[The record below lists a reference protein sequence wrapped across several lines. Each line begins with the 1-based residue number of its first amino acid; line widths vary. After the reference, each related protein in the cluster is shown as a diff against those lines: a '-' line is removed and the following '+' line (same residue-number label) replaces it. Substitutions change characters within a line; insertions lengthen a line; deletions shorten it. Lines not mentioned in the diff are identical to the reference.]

1 MARVIIC
8 RHGNTF
14 DKGDVVRRVGARTNL
29 ALSKSGIKQA
39 KFLAEQYTPLK
50 SGYNFSK
57 AYCSPLQRT
66 QSTCSYILSS
76 GHTADVPN
84 FLNFLIEIDY
94 GPDENKPESDVIER
108 IGRKAIKLWD
118 TSGTPPQ
125 GWLVKPEQIISSW
138 KLFLKNISDTNDDI
152 LVVTSNGIARF
163 LFEAVDNIEVD
174 IQRKLNTA
182 CFGLVEVSQGVT
194 SLKFWNKKYIR

>member
-39 KFLAEQYTPLK
+39 KFLAEQFTPLK

-152 LVVTSNGIARF
+152 LVVTSNGIAQF
-163 LFEAVDNIEVD
+163 LFEAVDSIEVD

>member
-39 KFLAEQYTPLK
+39 KFLAEQFTPLK

-182 CFGLVEVSQGVT
+182 CFGLVEVSQGIT

>member
-14 DKGDVVRRVGARTNL
+14 DKGDVVRRVGARTDL

-39 KFLAEQYTPLK
+39 KFLAEQFTPLK

-76 GHTADVPN
+76 GHTAVAPN

-108 IGRKAIKLWD
+108 IGKKAIKLWN

-125 GWLVKPEQIISSW
+125 GWLVEPDQIISSW

-163 LFEAVDNIEVD
+163 LFEAVDNIEID

-182 CFGLVEVSQGVT
+182 CFGLVKVSRGIT

>member
-14 DKGDVVRRVGARTNL
+14 DKGDVVRRVGARTDL
-29 ALSKSGIKQA
+29 ALSKSGIVQA
-39 KFLAEQYTPLK
+39 KFLAEQFTPLK
-50 SGYNFSK
+50 SGYNFSR

-76 GHTADVPN
+76 GHTAVVPN

-108 IGRKAIKLWD
+108 IGKKAIKLWD

-125 GWLVKPEQIISSW
+125 GWLIEPDQIISSW
-138 KLFLKNISDTNDDI
+138 KLFLKNINDTNDDI

-163 LFEAVDNIEVD
+163 LFEAVDNIEID
-174 IQRKLNTA
+174 IHRKLDTA
-182 CFGLVEVSQGVT
+182 CFGLVNVDQDIT
-194 SLKFWNKKYIR
+194 SLKFWNRKCIR

>member
-14 DKGDVVRRVGARTNL
+14 DKGDVVRRVGARTDL
-29 ALSKSGIKQA
+29 ALSKSGIVQA
-39 KFLAEQYTPLK
+39 KFLAEQFTPLK
-50 SGYNFSK
+50 SGYNFSR

-66 QSTCSYILSS
+66 QSTCSYILSN
-76 GHTADVPN
+76 GHTAVAPN
-84 FLNFLIEIDY
+84 VLNFLIEIDY

-108 IGRKAIKLWD
+108 IGKKAIKLWD

-125 GWLVKPEQIISSW
+125 GWLIEPDQIISSW
-138 KLFLKNISDTNDDI
+138 KLFLKNINDTNDDI

-163 LFEAVDNIEVD
+163 LFEAVDNIEID
-174 IQRKLNTA
+174 IHRKLDTA
-182 CFGLVEVSQGVT
+182 CFGLVNVDQDIT
-194 SLKFWNKKYIR
+194 SLKFWNRKCIR

>member
-14 DKGDVVRRVGARTNL
+14 DKGDLVRRVGARTDL

-39 KFLAEQYTPLK
+39 NFLAEQFSPFK

-57 AYCSPLQRT
+57 AYSSTLQRT
-66 QSTCSYILSS
+66 KSTCSYILSR
-76 GHTADVPN
+76 GHTAVTPN
-84 FLNFLIEIDY
+84 FLSFLKEIDY
-94 GPDENKPESDVIER
+94 GPDENKLESDVIER
-108 IGRKAIKLWD
+108 IGKKAIELWD
-118 TSGTPPQ
+118 SSSTPPQ
-125 GWLVKPEQIISSW
+125 GWLVEPDQIISSW
-138 KLFLKNISDTNDDI
+138 KLFLKSLSDTNDDI

-163 LFEAVDNIEVD
+163 LFEAVDNIEID

-182 CFGLVEVSQGVT
+182 CFGLVKASPGIT
-194 SLKFWNKKYIR
+194 TLKSWNNKCIR

>member
-14 DKGDVVRRVGARTNL
+14 DKRDVVRRVGARTNL

-39 KFLAEQYTPLK
+39 KFLAEQFTPLK

-76 GHTADVPN
+76 GHTAVVPN

-125 GWLVKPEQIISSW
+125 GWLVKPDQIISSW

-182 CFGLVEVSQGVT
+182 CFGLVEVSQGIT

>member
-29 ALSKSGIKQA
+29 ALSQSGIKQA
-39 KFLAEQYTPLK
+39 KFLAEQFTPLK

-125 GWLVKPEQIISSW
+125 GWLVKPDQIISSW

>member
-14 DKGDVVRRVGARTNL
+14 DKGDVVRRVGARTDL
-29 ALSKSGIKQA
+29 SLSKSGIKQA
-39 KFLAEQYTPLK
+39 KFLAEQFTPLK
-50 SGYNFSK
+50 SGYNFSR

-76 GHTADVPN
+76 GHTAVAPN

-108 IGRKAIKLWD
+108 IGKKAIKLWN

-125 GWLVKPEQIISSW
+125 GWLVDPDQIISSW
-138 KLFLKNISDTNDDI
+138 KLFLKNMSDTNDDI

-163 LFEAVDNIEVD
+163 LFEAVDNIEID
-174 IQRKLNTA
+174 IHRKLDTA
-182 CFGLVEVSQGVT
+182 CFGLVNVDQDIT
-194 SLKFWNKKYIR
+194 SLKVWNRKCIR